1 MALVYAVLIG
11 FASYRASRFLARD
24 TLIAPWRHRFFRRF
38 PPTKEYCLYYRAA
51 GLNGKPGVWQMA
63 ATVEQSGRKTS
74 LIGRLVECFWCSS
87 VWFAA
92 ALTAIA
98 ARYTSVPLPGL
109 VWAAS
114 CTVAGLAGRIE
125 ET

>member
-1 MALVYAVLIG
+1 MALILAVLIG
-11 FASYRASRFLARD
+11 AAAFRASRFIARD

-38 PPTKEYCLYYRAA
+38 PPNDMYARHYRTATTT
-51 GLNGKPGVWQMA
+51 GKRGVWQVA

-74 LIGRLVECFWCSS
+74 WIGRWAECPWCSS
-87 VWFAA
+87 VWFCA
-92 ALTAIA
+92 ALTAITT
-98 ARYTSVPLPGL
+98 RYASVPLPGL